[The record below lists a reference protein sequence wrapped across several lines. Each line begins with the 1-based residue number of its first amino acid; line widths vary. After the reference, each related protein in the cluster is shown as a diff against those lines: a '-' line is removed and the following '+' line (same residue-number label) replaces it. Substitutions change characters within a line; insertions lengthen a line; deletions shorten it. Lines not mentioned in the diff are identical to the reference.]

1 MADER
6 PLLMIVEHDVGLQK
20 QMRWCLDRYELVFA
34 PDRES
39 AITKLRRYEPAVV
52 LLDVDLPAA
61 AEGSNAG
68 FATFGDIVAF
78 APATRVVALVDP
90 DERSRALRAVAM
102 GAHDVIARPFEAAA
116 LDTILQRAFALADLE
131 REAHELEAR
140 RIAPV
145 PLEGLLTRDPRMLDI
160 CRQIERLAT
169 VDVPVL
175 LSGESGT
182 GKETLARALHRLS
195 SRRHAGF
202 VAIDC
207 AAFPEA
213 LSRVGP
219 FGDAGDASGGAPTT
233 TPASDE
239 AAPWGTLFLDD
250 VDELPAPLQAR
261 LAPLLDR
268 GAGRLAPRRKW
279 TGTDVRVVCA
289 TRRDLRDLRELVAQG
304 RLRADLLD
312 RLGETVVALPP
323 LRERH
328 GDAALLAHALARRT
342 AERHRRRSPTLAEDA
357 VDAIAR
363 HRWPG
368 NVRQLSACVERAV
381 VATER
386 TTIHARDLRLSP
398 DDDEAVLPNLRQAR
412 DEAERRAVLAVMARV
427 DGNVARAASLLGI
440 SRPTLY
446 GLLSRFGLR

>member
-1 MADER
+1 
-6 PLLMIVEHDVGLQK
+6 MIVEHDVGLQK

-52 LLDVDLPAA
+52 LLDIDLPSAA
-61 AEGSNAG
+61 HGSNAG

-78 APATRVVALVDP
+78 APATRVVVLADP
-90 DERSRALRAVAM
+90 DDRSRALRAVAM
-102 GAHDVIARPFEAAA
+102 GAHDVVARPFVAAT

-160 CRQIERLAT
+160 CRQIERFAT

-175 LSGESGT
+175 LNGESGT

-219 FGDAGDASGGAPTT
+219 FADASDASGGAPP
-233 TPASDE
+233 TPSASDD

-250 VDELPAPLQAR
+250 VGELPPPLQAR
-261 LAPLLDR
+261 LARHLDR
-268 GAGRLAPRRKW
+268 DAGGHARRRDGAR
-279 TGTDVRVVCA
+279 TDVRVVCA
-289 TRRDLRDLRELVAQG
+289 TRRDLRELVAQG
-304 RLRADLLD
+304 RFRADLLD

-342 AERHRRRSPTLAEDA
+342 AERHRRRCPTLAEDA

-381 VATER
+381 VVTER
-386 TTIHARDLRLSP
+386 ATIHARDLRLAP
-398 DDDEAVLPNLRQAR
+398 GDDEAVLPNLRQAR